1 MIQELLAF
9 IAESP
14 SPYHTA
20 RAGEALLSAA
30 GFSPLAWGKPWLLA
44 PGGRYYT
51 KAFGSSLLAFTV
63 GAKSQRGLRIAAAH
77 TDFPGFRVKTSAGL
91 ARDGYGLV
99 NVEPYG
105 GLILSSWL
113 DRPLSLAG
121 QIVLRG
127 KDAFSPELCLFYFAR
142 PLLTIPRLAIHLDRK
157 TNEGEKLDRQTSMT
171 PVASL
176 LEKELEKEI
185 GDKFFLEKL
194 AREIGHKTEDILAY
208 ELNVYLAEPGS
219 LLGMDGEFVSAPR
232 LDNLTS
238 VHACLSAL
246 AGQTAENGVRVVA
259 LFDHEEVGSRTKQ
272 GADSSLLPHLLEAIY
287 RGLDLDVDD
296 LADDLAQGFLLSVDA
311 AHGLHPNYEDKADPT
326 NRPRLGQGLVIKRAA
341 SQSYAGDAASSAII
355 AALCTEQNIPYQ
367 TFANRSDIPGG
378 STLGSMASAR
388 LGVRAQDVGVPLLAM
403 HSARELMA
411 AADQD
416 ALTRLLSAFLA

>member
-1 MIQELLAF
+1 MIQELLTF
-9 IAESP
+9 IAQAP

-20 RAGEALLSAA
+20 RAGEMLLAEA
-30 GFSPLAWGKPWLLA
+30 GFSPLVWGKPWLLA

-51 KAFGSSLLAFTV
+51 KAFGSALLAFTV
-63 GAKSQRGLRIAAAH
+63 GGKKQRGLRIAAAH

-91 ARDGYGLV
+91 AKDGYGLV

-127 KDAFSPELCLFYFAR
+127 KETFSPETCLFDFAR

-157 TNEGEKLDRQTSMT
+157 ANEGEKLDRQTSMT
-171 PVASL
+171 PVAAL
-176 LEKELEKEI
+176 LEKEI
-185 GDKFFLEKL
+185 GDEFFLEKL
-194 AREIGHKTEDILAY
+194 AREIGHSPEDILAY
-208 ELNVYLAEPGS
+208 DLNVYLAEPGS
-219 LLGMDGEFVSAPR
+219 LLGLDGEFVSAPR

-246 AGQTAENGVRVVA
+246 AGQAPENGVRIVA

-287 RGLDLDVDD
+287 RGLSLDADD
-296 LADDLAQGFLLSVDA
+296 LTDDLAQGFLLSVDA

-326 NRPRLGQGLVIKRAA
+326 NRPRLGQGLVVKRAA
-341 SQSYAGDAASSAII
+341 SQSYVGDAASSAII
-355 AALCTEQNIPYQ
+355 SALCTEHEIPFQ
-367 TFANRSDIPGG
+367 TFANRSDLPGG

-388 LGVRAQDVGVPLLAM
+388 LGIRAQDVGVPLLAM

-411 AADQD
+411 AKDQD

>member
-1 MIQELLAF
+1 MFQELLAF
-9 IAESP
+9 IAQAP
-14 SPYHTA
+14 SPCHTV
-20 RAGEALLSAA
+20 RASETLLTEA
-30 GFSPLAWGKPWLLA
+30 GFSPLVWGKPWLLA

-51 KAFGSSLLAFTV
+51 KAFGSALIAFTV
-63 GAKSQRGLRIAAAH
+63 GSKTQRGLRIAAAH

-91 ARDGYGLV
+91 ARGGYGLV

-127 KDAFSPELCLFYFAR
+127 KDPFSPKICLFDFSR

-157 TNEGEKLDRQTSMT
+157 VNEGEKLDRQTSMT
-171 PVASL
+171 PVAAL
-176 LEKELEKEI
+176 LKEEI
-185 GDKFFLEKL
+185 GSEFFPEKL
-194 AREIGHKTEDILAY
+194 AREIGHKPEDILSY
-208 ELNVYLAEPGS
+208 DLNVYLAEPGC
-219 LLGMDGEFVSAPR
+219 LLGLGGEFISAPR

-238 VHACLSAL
+238 VHASLAAL
-246 AGQTAENGVRVVA
+246 TSSSAENGIRVVS

-272 GADSSLLPHLLEAIY
+272 GADSSLLPHFLEAVY
-287 RGLDLDVDD
+287 RGLSLDADD
-296 LADDLAQGFLLSVDA
+296 LAEDLAQGFLLSVDA

-326 NRPRLGQGLVIKRAA
+326 NRPRLGQGIVIKRAA
-341 SQSYAGDAASSAII
+341 SQSYAGDAAASAII
-355 AALCTEQNIPYQ
+355 SALCEKHGIPFQ
-367 TFANRSDIPGG
+367 RFANRSDIPGG
-378 STLGSMASAR
+378 STLGSLVSAR
-388 LGVRAQDVGVPLLAM
+388 LGVRAQDVGAPLLAM

-411 AADQD
+411 ASDQD

>member
-1 MIQELLAF
+1 MFQELLAF
-9 IAESP
+9 IAQAP
-14 SPYHTA
+14 SPCHTV
-20 RAGEALLSAA
+20 RAGEAMLTEA

-63 GAKSQRGLRIAAAH
+63 GSNSQRGLRIAAAH

-91 ARDGYGLV
+91 AKNGYGLV

-105 GLILSSWL
+105 GLMLSSWL

-127 KDAFSPELCLFYFAR
+127 KDAFSPEVCLFDFAR

-157 TNEGEKLDRQTSMT
+157 VNEGEKLDRQKSMT
-171 PVASL
+171 PLASL
-176 LEKELEKEI
+176 LKEEI
-185 GDKFFLEKL
+185 GGEFFLEKL
-194 AREIGHKTEDILAY
+194 AREIGRAPEDVLAY
-208 ELNVYLAEPGS
+208 DLNVYLAEPGA
-219 LLGMDGEFVSAPR
+219 LLGFDGEFISAPR

-246 AGQTAENGVRVVA
+246 TASSAENGIRVVS

-272 GADSSLLPHLLEAIY
+272 GADSSLLPHFLEAVY
-287 RGLDLDVDD
+287 RGLSLDADD

-341 SQSYAGDAASSAII
+341 SQSYAGDATASAVIS
-355 AALCTEQNIPYQ
+355 ALCEAHEIPFQ
-367 TFANRSDIPGG
+367 CFANRSDIPGG
-378 STLGSMASAR
+378 STLGSLVSAR

-416 ALTRLLSAFLA
+416 ALGRLLSAFFA

>member
-1 MIQELLAF
+1 MIQELLTF
-9 IAESP
+9 ITEAP

-63 GAKSQRGLRIAAAH
+63 GSNSQRGLRIAAAH

-91 ARDGYGLV
+91 AKDGYGLV

-105 GLILSSWL
+105 GLMLSSWL

-127 KDAFSPELCLFYFAR
+127 KDAFSPEVCLFDFAR

-157 TNEGEKLDRQTSMT
+157 ANEGEKLDRQTSMT
-171 PVASL
+171 PVAAL
-176 LEKELEKEI
+176 LEKEI
-185 GDKFFLEKL
+185 GDEFFLEKL
-194 AREIGHKTEDILAY
+194 AREIGHKPEDILSY
-208 ELNVYLAEPGS
+208 DLNVYLAESGA
-219 LLGMDGEFVSAPR
+219 LLGLDGEFVSAPR

-287 RGLDLDVDD
+287 RGLELDADD

-326 NRPRLGQGLVIKRAA
+326 NRPRLGQGLVVKRAA

-355 AALCTEQNIPYQ
+355 SALCAEHEIPCQ

-411 AADQD
+411 VSDQD
-416 ALTRLLSAFLA
+416 ALTRLLSAFLT

>member
-1 MIQELLAF
+1 MIQELLTF
-9 IAESP
+9 LAEAP

-20 RAGEALLSAA
+20 RAGEALLASA
-30 GFSPLAWGKPWLLA
+30 GFSPLVWGKPWLLA

-51 KAFGSSLLAFTV
+51 KAFSSSLLAFTV
-63 GAKSQRGLRIAAAH
+63 GSKKQRGLRIAAAH
-77 TDFPGFRVKTSAGL
+77 TDFPGFRVKTSAGVS
-91 ARDGYGLV
+91 RDGYGLV
-99 NVEPYG
+99 NIEPYG

-127 KDAFSPELCLFYFAR
+127 KDAFSPEVCLFDFAR

-157 TNEGEKLDRQTSMT
+157 VNEGEKLDRQTSMT
-171 PVASL
+171 PLASL
-176 LEKELEKEI
+176 LKEEI
-185 GDKFFLEKL
+185 GGEFFSEKL
-194 AREIGHKTEDILAY
+194 AREIGHNPEDVLAY
-208 ELNVYLAEPGS
+208 DLNVYLAEPGCT
-219 LLGMDGEFVSAPR
+219 LGLDGEFVSAPR

-238 VHACLSAL
+238 VHACLAAL
-246 AGQTAENGVRVVA
+246 AGSSAENGVRVVA

-272 GADSSLLPHLLEAIY
+272 GADSSLLPHFLEAVY
-287 RGLDLDVDD
+287 RGLSLD
-296 LADDLAQGFLLSVDA
+296 ADDLSDDIAQGFLLSVDA

-326 NRPRLGQGLVIKRAA
+326 NRPRLGKGVVIKRAA
-341 SQSYAGDAASSAII
+341 GQSYAGDAASSAII
-355 AALCTEQNIPYQ
+355 SALCEEHGVPCQ

-388 LGVRAQDVGVPLLAM
+388 LGIRAQDIGVPILAM

-411 AADQD
+411 VSDQS
-416 ALTRLLSAFLA
+416 ALTRLITVFLS

>member
-9 IAESP
+9 ITQAP

-20 RAGEALLSAA
+20 RAGELLLAGA
-30 GFSPLAWGKPWLLA
+30 GFSPLVWGKPWLLA

-51 KAFGSSLLAFTV
+51 KAFGSALLAFTV
-63 GAKSQRGLRIAAAH
+63 GAKEQRGLRIAAAH

-91 ARDGYGLV
+91 AKDGYGLL

-127 KDAFSPELCLFYFAR
+127 KDAFSPETCLFDFAR
-142 PLLTIPRLAIHLDRK
+142 PLLTVPRLAIHLDRK
-157 TNEGEKLDRQTSMT
+157 ANEGEKLDRQTSMT
-171 PVASL
+171 PVAAL
-176 LEKELEKEI
+176 LEKEI
-185 GDKFFLEKL
+185 GGEFFLEKL
-194 AREIGHKTEDILAY
+194 AREIGRSPEDILAY
-208 ELNVYLAEPGS
+208 DLNVYLAEPGS
-219 LLGMDGEFVSAPR
+219 LLGLNGEFVSAPR

-246 AGQTAENGVRVVA
+246 AGQSPESGVRVVA
-259 LFDHEEVGSRTKQ
+259 LFDHEEVGSHTKQ
-272 GADSSLLPHLLEAIY
+272 GADSSLLPHLLESIY
-287 RGLDLDVDD
+287 RGLNLDADD
-296 LADDLAQGFLLSVDA
+296 LADDLARGFLLSVDA

-326 NRPRLGQGLVIKRAA
+326 NRPRLGQGLVVKRAA
-341 SQSYAGDAASSAII
+341 SQSYAGDAASSAVI
-355 AALCTEQNIPYQ
+355 AALCAEQEIPFQ

-411 AADQD
+411 AKDQD

>member
-1 MIQELLAF
+1 MIQELLTF
-9 IAESP
+9 IAQAP

-20 RAGEALLSAA
+20 RAGEMLLAEA
-30 GFSPLAWGKPWLLA
+30 GFSPLVWGKPWLLA

-63 GAKSQRGLRIAAAH
+63 GAKKQRGLRIAAAH

-91 ARDGYGLV
+91 ARDGYGLL

-127 KDAFSPELCLFYFAR
+127 KDAFSPETCLFDFAR
-142 PLLTIPRLAIHLDRK
+142 PLLTVPRLAIHLDRK
-157 TNEGEKLDRQTSMT
+157 ANEGEKLDRQTSMT
-171 PVASL
+171 PVAAL
-176 LEKELEKEI
+176 LEKEI
-185 GDKFFLEKL
+185 GDEFFLEKL
-194 AREIGHKTEDILAY
+194 AREIGHSPEDILAY
-208 ELNVYLAEPGS
+208 DLNVYLSEPGS
-219 LLGMDGEFVSAPR
+219 LLGLDGEFVSAPR

-246 AGQTAENGVRVVA
+246 AGQAPENGVRVVA

-287 RGLDLDVDD
+287 RGLSLDADD

-326 NRPRLGQGLVIKRAA
+326 NRPRLGQGLVVKRAA
-341 SQSYAGDAASSAII
+341 SQSYAGDAASSAVI
-355 AALCTEQNIPYQ
+355 AALCSEHEIPFQ

-411 AADQD
+411 AKDQD

>member
-1 MIQELLAF
+1 MIQELLTF
-9 IAESP
+9 ITEAP

-30 GFSPLAWGKPWLLA
+30 GFSPLVWGKPWLLA

-51 KAFGSSLLAFTV
+51 KVFGSALLAFSV
-63 GAKSQRGLRIAAAH
+63 GTKTKRDLRIAAAH

-91 ARDGYGLV
+91 TRDGYGLV

-127 KDAFSPELCLFYFAR
+127 KDAFSPELCLFDFAR

-157 TNEGEKLDRQTSMT
+157 ANEGEKLDRQTSMT
-171 PVASL
+171 PVAAL
-176 LEKELEKEI
+176 LEKEI
-185 GDKFFLEKL
+185 GDEFFLEKL
-194 AREIGHKTEDILAY
+194 AREIGHKPEDILSY
-208 ELNVYLAEPGS
+208 DLNVYLAESGA
-219 LLGMDGEFVSAPR
+219 LLGLDGEFVSAPR

-246 AGQTAENGVRVVA
+246 AGQTAENGVRIVA

-287 RGLDLDVDD
+287 RGLELDADD

-355 AALCTEQNIPYQ
+355 SALCAEHEIPCQ

-378 STLGSMASAR
+378 FTLGSMASAR

-411 AADQD
+411 VSDQD
-416 ALTRLLSAFLA
+416 ALTRLLSAFLS